1 MLAASSVRAGR
12 YAAMDLGTVTCRLLV
27 TDVDERGIMHE
38 RLRAYDIVNLG
49 EGVDSSKSLRRD
61 AIERAATT
69 LGSYRKRLDALEAD
83 DGIPVQVA
91 AFATSAARDA
101 SNSAELIAR
110 IAQNGVSLRVIPGKE
125 EASLSFAGA
134 SMDYSGEDLLVVD
147 VGGGSTEVVAGKA
160 GADPVRSRSFDVGCR
175 RMTERFLREDPPS
188 REELDAAKRWVI
200 NQMQP
205 YFAQLRE
212 EGISWSRLVAVAGTA
227 TTVVSVQ
234 KHMEVYD
241 SALVHGSV
249 VTAEVLGGQLAQLA
263 SVPLAQRCGVVG
275 LDPKRAPVIVAGL
288 LILSQVLTLA
298 EVASY
303 TASET
308 DILHGVVM
316 AQARGEW

>member
-1 MLAASSVRAGR
+1 MPAASPVRAGR
-12 YAAMDLGTVTCRLLV
+12 YAAMDLGTATCRLLV
-27 TDVDERGIMHE
+27 ADVDERGIMHE

-69 LGSYRKRLDALEAD
+69 MGSYRKRLDALEAD

-101 SNSAELIAR
+101 ANSAELIAR
-110 IAQNGVSLRVIPGKE
+110 LAQNGVSLRVIPGKE

-147 VGGGSTEVVAGKA
+147 VGGGSTEVVAGRA
-160 GADPVRSRSFDVGCR
+160 GADPVRSHSFDVGCR

-188 REELDAAKRWVI
+188 REELDAAKRWVR

-212 EGISWSRLVAVAGTA
+212 EGILWSRLVAVAGTA

-249 VTAEVLGGQLAQLA
+249 VTAEVLGGQLVQLA

-308 DILHGVVM
+308 DILQGVVM